1 MMTARAARCGFCA
14 VALTGFSA
22 PVFAQNAW
30 QTAGGGLWSNAANWT
45 LGLPNGTQDVTNP
58 LSSAPITLNINATVK
73 SFVSASDFTIGAGG
87 RLNGSLAD
95 AATFFQI
102 NAAFLIQGGGTLTN
116 LSVFEGTASSVTIG
130 SGNNALEN
138 TIFGAGVV
146 VASDGFVS
154 LFSANTFNSVLL
166 LGSDSGNENVR
177 LHDGNSRLNIGNSG
191 SLLGFGR
198 VSSFFANG
206 ITTNSGL
213 VNANTAGKT
222 LTLGSTFTTGG
233 GTFRASNGGV
243 LVLSTI
249 FDGTGTTAVDVLP
262 GSEVRVSGGTLRG
275 TFASATGSG
284 FTFDSSVG
292 NAINGAT
299 INGNATFK
307 EGGFAAVFNE
317 NTVTGHIRMESEL
330 AQTNIR
336 LHDGNSRLNISSTG
350 LVSGF
355 GTVSS
360 FFANGVLDIDGTLRG
375 DVSGKILRVAPTFT
389 TGSGLI
395 EVTSGGTVSL
405 GGIVTGDGLKVAA
418 PMGQG
423 RVLVNGASIRG
434 TFAQSSGTG
443 LTFTPSIAN
452 DLNGADITG
461 NVTLPENS
469 FVAAFNVST
478 LRGLTSLGEPTPV
491 GPPPSP
497 ATLRLHDGNSRVVVP
512 SGAIFRGAGQVI
524 PFFANGVLEVNGVA
538 SANVAAGTL
547 RLAPSFL
554 TGSGLFEATNGGTLS
569 IGAIFTG
576 SNANIA
582 PQPGSTVLVDG
593 GSIRGTFA
601 SSVGTGLTFS
611 GSTGNSLVDASIT
624 GNITVP
630 DGGFVAAFNQSSITG
645 RVRID
650 TDADN
655 TGIRLHDGNSRLTV
669 TATGSLQGFGR
680 VFPFFA
686 NGQLIVRGNATAD
699 VAGKELVLA
708 PSFSTLSGELRAR
721 EGGVLVISSSLTA
734 EAGSSI
740 SVDNQPGSA
749 VLLRSGSIT
758 GNLGASTPRGITVA
772 SGATNNSLSSAVVAA
787 NLILPG
793 NALLQVFGTTEISG
807 TTTLSGPDATIRL
820 HDGNSD
826 LTNSGTLRGVGQVV
840 PFFQNG
846 ELINSGLILAD
857 GVNGTLRLAST
868 FTRNLAT
875 IQVNP
880 TSTLRIDSNYSQP
893 SGLLLA
899 NGTVSYAG
907 TLNVAGGTVGGD
919 GVLTGNLSTT
929 GAIVA
934 PGNSPG
940 SLDILGNLTMA
951 STSTLAVE
959 IGGYGQGTNY
969 DLLAVTGQGD
979 LAGTLTVDFLNFVP
993 QVGDTFDVLTRA
1005 SAGSSGSFSTI
1016 TSLDPLIE
1024 FTTTYTAVG
1033 GLPNDRVRVTV
1044 TNVIPEPAAA
1054 MLMAVPALAMT
1065 RRRR

>member
-1 MMTARAARCGFCA
+1 MKVRAARSVVSA
-14 VALTGFSA
+14 VVLAAFSS
-22 PVFAQNAW
+22 PVLAQNAW
-30 QTAGGGLWSNAANWT
+30 QTPGGGAWSTAANWT

-58 LSSAPITLNINATVK
+58 LTLAPLTLNISATVR
-73 SFVSASDFTIGAGG
+73 SLVFASDLTIGGGG

-95 AATFFQI
+95 AASTVQV
-102 NAAFLIQGGGTLTN
+102 NAALRVQSGGVMTN
-116 LSVFEGTASSVTIG
+116 LTVLEGTASSVTIG

-138 TIFGAGVV
+138 TVFGAGVV

-213 VNANTAGKT
+213 VNANTSGKT

-243 LVLSTI
+243 LVLSTV
-249 FDGTGTTAVDVLP
+249 FDGTGTTAIDVLA

-275 TFASATGSG
+275 AFASATGSG
-284 FTFDSSVG
+284 FTFDSNVG
-292 NAINGAT
+292 NAVNCAT

-307 EGGFAAVFNE
+307 EGAFAAVFND
-317 NTVTGHIRMESEL
+317 NSVSGQVRLESEL
-330 AQTNIR
+330 APSNIR
-336 LHDGNSRLNISSTG
+336 LHDGNSRLNITSTG
-350 LVSGF
+350 LMSGF
-355 GTVSS
+355 GTISS
-360 FFANGVLDIDGTLRG
+360 FFSNGVLYIDGTLRG
-375 DVSGKILRVAPTFT
+375 DVSGKILRVTPTFT

-395 EVTSGGTVSL
+395 EVASGGTVSL
-405 GGIVTGDGLKVAA
+405 GGVVNGDGLKVSA
-418 PMGQG
+418 PVGAG
-423 RVLVNGASIRG
+423 RVLVDGASIRG

-443 LTFTPSIAN
+443 LTFSPSIGN
-452 DLNGADITG
+452 DLNGADISG
-461 NVTLPENS
+461 NITLPENS
-469 FVAAFNVST
+469 FAAAFNVST
-478 LRGLTSLGEPTPV
+478 LRGLSSLGAPSPI

-512 SGAIFRGAGQVI
+512 AGGIFRGAGQVI
-524 PFFANGVLEVNGVA
+524 PFFANGVMEVNGVA

-547 RLAPSFL
+547 RLAPTFL
-554 TGSGLFEATNGGTLS
+554 TGAGTFEAINGGTLS
-569 IGAIFTG
+569 IGATFTG
-576 SNANIA
+576 VNANIA

-611 GSTGNSLVDASIT
+611 GSTGNSLVDAAIT

-630 DGGFVAAFNQSSITG
+630 NGGFVAAFNQSSITG

-655 TGIRLHDGNSRLTV
+655 SGIRLHDGNSRLTV

-680 VFPFFA
+680 VFPFFQ
-686 NGQLIVRGNATAD
+686 NGQLIVRGNGTAD

-721 EGGVLVISSSLTA
+721 EGGVLVISSNLTA

-740 SVDNQPGSA
+740 SVDNAPGSA
-749 VLLRSGSIT
+749 VVLRSGSIT
-758 GNLGASTPRGITVA
+758 GNLGGSTPRGITVA
-772 SGATNNSLSSAVVAA
+772 SGATNNSLSTATVAA
-787 NLILPG
+787 NLILPD
-793 NALLQVFGTTEISG
+793 NALLQVFGTTGISG
-807 TTTLSGPDATIRL
+807 TTTLAGPEATIRL
-820 HDGNSD
+820 HDGNSI
-826 LTNSGTLRGVGQVV
+826 LSNTGTIRGFGQVV

-846 ELINSGLILAD
+846 VLNNNNLILAD
-857 GVNGTLRLAST
+857 APNQTLRLAAT
-868 FTRNLAT
+868 FTRNFAT
-875 IQVNP
+875 IQVSP
-880 TSTLRIDSNYSQP
+880 TSTLRIDSNYTQAA
-893 SGLLLA
+893 GLLLA
-899 NGTVSYAG
+899 NGVVSYAG
-907 TLNVAGGTVGGD
+907 TLNVAGGTVAGD

-929 GAIVA
+929 AATIS

-951 STSTLAVE
+951 STSTFAVE
-959 IGGYGQGTNY
+959 IAGYGQGTSY

-979 LAGTLTVDFLNFVP
+979 LAGTLSVDFSNFIP
-993 QVGDTFDVLTRA
+993 QIGDSFDVLTRA
-1005 SAGSSGSFSTI
+1005 SAGSSGAFTTI
-1016 TSLDPLIE
+1016 TSLNPLIL
-1024 FTTTYTAVG
+1024 FSTTYTAPG
-1033 GLPNDRVRVTV
+1033 GLPNDRVRITV
-1044 TNVIPEPAAA
+1044 TNVIPEPSTAT
-1054 MLMAVPALAMT
+1054 LLAVPALMLT